1 MPEKNKKKRNKWT
14 PSYTGRYQSSSL
26 SNSCPVRQP
35 ADFILPCRT
44 GRIKQ
49 SFFEVTDR
57 SNDHQ
62 TLNIYIYIYI
72 NSHNLFFSIHHPHF
86 PARAK
91 FAYCWPLSTL
101 PLTHILHVNVN
112 LPNIRQFRF
121 FLFPF
126 FKKKDFF
133 FIYRLPLTWPH
144 DRGQ

>member
-35 ADFILPCRT
+35 AGFILPCRT
-44 GRIKQ
+44 GGIKQ

-126 FKKKDFF
+126 FKKKRFF